1 MTGTLTVAAS
11 GTTTPALVVNP
22 AGTPSVGFFGV
33 TPATQAASL
42 AAIVDSTTGVV
53 SATGTLADVGSSYSQ
68 AQIDANFATLGAKV
82 NALIA
87 ALKRH
92 GLMSS

>member
-1 MTGTLTVAAS
+1 V
-11 GTTTPALVVNP
+11 
-22 AGTPSVGFFGV
+22 
-33 TPATQAASL
+33 
-42 AAIVDSTTGVV
+42 
-53 SATGTLADVGSSYSQ
+53 
-68 AQIDANFATLGAKV
+68 IDNNFATLAGKV